1 MIRTRVSA
9 LRNVAGTFA
18 EVHERDTGGPVSVQ
32 EHEPTGTV
40 RREPVHGALAVCV
53 TGGYRVM
60 FAEDDQVMV
69 LSHADAQNPG
79 VCDWPIIWCPNAG
92 YHEQDNIRR
101 AQGEEPHEL

>member
-1 MIRTRVSA
+1 
-9 LRNVAGTFA
+9 VAETFA
-18 EVHERDTGGPVSVQ
+18 EVHERDRGGPVSVQ

-101 AQGEEPHEL
+101 AQGEEPHQL